1 MTHGHDI
8 ADLEN
13 FTRHVGG
20 RRGLRIAAFVALMLP
35 HTSANA
41 DPDGFAMTGT
51 TLAAHLRTSSAAGH
65 HPRTTGRLASTLRC
79 LDPGCE
85 GMTVEQ
91 AVMSEDSFDPR
102 FPQAQQAWRAV
113 WGSLYSQ
120 RISADAIRERL
131 VERYGEEILV
141 R

>member
-1 MTHGHDI
+1 MI
-8 ADLEN
+8 AEKAP
-13 FTRHVGG
+13 HVASMAFPPFGSIAHSGRDAGG
-20 RRGLRIAAFVALMLP
+20 SPP
-35 HTSANA
+35 HFFCGR
-41 DPDGFAMTGT
+41 PPPE
-51 TLAAHLRTSSAAGH
+51 R
-65 HPRTTGRLASTLRC
+65 TGRLASTLRC

-113 WGSLYSQ
+113 WGGLYSQ